1 LIAWDI
7 VLTKKSKDW
16 DLIVPLCVQNVLR
29 CLFCLGLLGRYG
41 AESIEAIEDEDID
54 MSHLLELYKYFLG
67 LEDFDIKARA
77 LQVPIFYTF

>member
-1 LIAWDI
+1 ML
-7 VLTKKSKDW
+7 
-16 DLIVPLCVQNVLR
+16 LCVQHVLR
-29 CLFCLGLLGRYG
+29 SLFCLGLLGRYG

-77 LQVPIFYTF
+77 LQVPILYTFDLKKASLQLYGQSVEII